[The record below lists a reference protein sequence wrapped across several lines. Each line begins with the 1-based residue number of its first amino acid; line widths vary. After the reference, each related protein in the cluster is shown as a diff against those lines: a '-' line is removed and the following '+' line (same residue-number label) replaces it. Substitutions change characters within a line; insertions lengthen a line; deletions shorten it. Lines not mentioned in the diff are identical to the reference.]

1 MFFVKRDTTEKNLRM
16 TLNFGHTFAHAIEI
30 KNNYSKKFT
39 HGEAVLSGMILACK
53 FSVYRKLCSSK
64 TFDEIKNIYI
74 QNNLDYTYKKYSNK
88 KEIEIEQIEIVD
100 NSHKHIKHKSF
111 SPDKFHLH
119 LKIKSLYLNSLS
131 RVTAQKE
138 VMKVLK
144 DELSNKIHALEI
156 SIEQ

>member
-1 MFFVKRDTTEKNLRM
+1 MNNFFKD
-16 TLNFGHTFAHAIEI
+16 II
-30 KNNYSKKFT
+30 SK
-39 HGEAVLSGMILACK
+39 L
-53 FSVYRKLCSSK
+53 
-64 TFDEIKNIYI
+64 
-74 QNNLDYTYKKYSNK
+74 K

-100 NSHKHIKHKSF
+100 NSHKHVKHKSF
-111 SPDKFHLH
+111 SPEKFHLH

>member
-1 MFFVKRDTTEKNLRM
+1 MNNFFED
-16 TLNFGHTFAHAIEI
+16 II
-30 KNNYSKKFT
+30 SK
-39 HGEAVLSGMILACK
+39 L
-53 FSVYRKLCSSK
+53 
-64 TFDEIKNIYI
+64 
-74 QNNLDYTYKKYSNK
+74 K

-100 NSHKHIKHKSF
+100 NSHKHVKHKSF
-111 SPDKFHLH
+111 SPEKFHLH

-144 DELSNKIHALEI
+144 DELSSKIHALEI

>member
-1 MFFVKRDTTEKNLRM
+1 MNNFFEDII
-16 TLNFGHTFAHAIEI
+16 A
-30 KNNYSKKFT
+30 
-39 HGEAVLSGMILACK
+39 
-53 FSVYRKLCSSK
+53 KL
-64 TFDEIKNIYI
+64 
-74 QNNLDYTYKKYSNK
+74 K
-88 KEIEIEQIEIVD
+88 KEIEIEKIEIVD
-100 NSHKHIKHKSF
+100 NSNKHVKHKSF

-119 LKIKSLYLNSLS
+119 LKIRSLYLNSLS

>member
-1 MFFVKRDTTEKNLRM
+1 MNNFFEN
-16 TLNFGHTFAHAIEI
+16 II
-30 KNNYSKKFT
+30 SK
-39 HGEAVLSGMILACK
+39 L
-53 FSVYRKLCSSK
+53 
-64 TFDEIKNIYI
+64 
-74 QNNLDYTYKKYSNK
+74 K

-100 NSHKHIKHKSF
+100 NSHKHVKHKSF

-119 LKIKSLYLNSLS
+119 LRIKSLYLNSLS

-144 DELSNKIHALEI
+144 NELSNKIHALEI

>member
-1 MFFVKRDTTEKNLRM
+1 MNNFFEDII
-16 TLNFGHTFAHAIEI
+16 A
-30 KNNYSKKFT
+30 
-39 HGEAVLSGMILACK
+39 
-53 FSVYRKLCSSK
+53 KL
-64 TFDEIKNIYI
+64 
-74 QNNLDYTYKKYSNK
+74 K

-100 NSHKHIKHKSF
+100 NSHKHVKHKSF
-111 SPDKFHLH
+111 SPEKFHLH

>member
-1 MFFVKRDTTEKNLRM
+1 MSNFFESII
-16 TLNFGHTFAHAIEI
+16 A
-30 KNNYSKKFT
+30 
-39 HGEAVLSGMILACK
+39 
-53 FSVYRKLCSSK
+53 KL
-64 TFDEIKNIYI
+64 
-74 QNNLDYTYKKYSNK
+74 K
-88 KEIEIEQIEIVD
+88 KEIEIEKIEIVD
-100 NSHKHIKHKSF
+100 NSHKHVKHKSY

-144 DELSNKIHALEI
+144 DDLSNKIHALEI

>member
-1 MFFVKRDTTEKNLRM
+1 MNNFFKD
-16 TLNFGHTFAHAIEI
+16 II
-30 KNNYSKKFT
+30 SK
-39 HGEAVLSGMILACK
+39 L
-53 FSVYRKLCSSK
+53 
-64 TFDEIKNIYI
+64 
-74 QNNLDYTYKKYSNK
+74 K

-100 NSHKHIKHKSF
+100 NSHKHVNHKSF
-111 SPDKFHLH
+111 LPDKFHLH

>member
-1 MFFVKRDTTEKNLRM
+1 MNNFFED
-16 TLNFGHTFAHAIEI
+16 II
-30 KNNYSKKFT
+30 SK
-39 HGEAVLSGMILACK
+39 L
-53 FSVYRKLCSSK
+53 
-64 TFDEIKNIYI
+64 
-74 QNNLDYTYKKYSNK
+74 K

-100 NSHKHIKHKSF
+100 NSHKHVKHKSF

-119 LKIKSLYLNSLS
+119 LKIRSLYLNSLS
-131 RVTAQKE
+131 RVKAQKK

>member
-1 MFFVKRDTTEKNLRM
+1 MNNFFETII
-16 TLNFGHTFAHAIEI
+16 A
-30 KNNYSKKFT
+30 
-39 HGEAVLSGMILACK
+39 
-53 FSVYRKLCSSK
+53 KL
-64 TFDEIKNIYI
+64 
-74 QNNLDYTYKKYSNK
+74 K

-100 NSHKHIKHKSF
+100 NSHKHVKHKSF

-144 DELSNKIHALEI
+144 DELSKKIHALEI